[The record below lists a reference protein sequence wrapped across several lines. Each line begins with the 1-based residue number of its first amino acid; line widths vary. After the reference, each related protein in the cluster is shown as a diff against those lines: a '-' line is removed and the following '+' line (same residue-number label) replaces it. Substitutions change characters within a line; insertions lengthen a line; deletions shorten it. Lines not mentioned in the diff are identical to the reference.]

1 MTSGSLNRS
10 DHWAS
15 SQRRHYEKG
24 GIGSWF
30 RRYRDRK
37 IFSLLKEEGQCV
49 IDLGCGEG
57 ITLEAM
63 METFPRKRCLGI
75 ELDRESSRTCRLFA
89 LPVLNGSI
97 YDLSIRTDAIDD
109 CLLTDVLEH
118 LEDPRKALEDIRRIL
133 KPGGRLIVVIPNDR
147 NFFWSRLLCLKW
159 KEAFYDP
166 GHVRQWR
173 PRALKDLLR
182 SKGFRVVYRENIPFL
197 TWPLSLYH
205 IIQVE
210 KGFSEEDRTS
220 GQPWADRR
228 SRLTRDPG
236 GGNPSGGH
244 LRTRKGEP

>member
-1 MTSGSLNRS
+1 MASASLNRS

-37 IFSLLKEEGQCV
+37 IFSLLKEEGQFA

-57 ITLEAM
+57 ITLGAM
-63 METFPRKRCLGI
+63 IETFPRKKCLGI
-75 ELDRESSRTCRLFA
+75 ELERESCRTCRLFG

-97 YDLSIRTDAIDD
+97 CDLSIRTESIDD

-118 LEDPRKALEDIRRIL
+118 LEDPEKAVEEIRRIL

-147 NFFWSRLLCLKW
+147 SFFWSRLLCLKW
-159 KEAFYDP
+159 KEAFHDP
-166 GHVRQWR
+166 GHVQQWR
-173 PRALKDLLR
+173 PRKLKDLFQSMR
-182 SKGFRVVYRENIPFL
+182 FRVIYRWNIPFL
-197 TWPLSLYH
+197 IWPFSLYH

-210 KGFSEEDRTS
+210 KGSPEKDR
-220 GQPWADRR
+220 
-228 SRLTRDPG
+228 
-236 GGNPSGGH
+236 PSGHHGPITS
-244 LRTRKGEP
+244 LF